1 VAIILQIMP
10 LVFSFDVLYEY
21 AIGVPGCTH
30 ARSGLIGVGLQLP
43 FFQNVLGSIIELCE
57 YGN

>member
-1 VAIILQIMP
+1 MP